1 MEQSL
6 TIYRASAGS
15 GKTFT
20 LAVEYI
26 LQLLAPHAEREFEHT
41 LAVTFTNKATAE
53 MKGRILETLYG
64 LKHNLQ
70 ETRGYMDVLLARAA
84 ETGMPLT
91 PSLVSERAGKALTA
105 ILHDYSYFR
114 VETIDAFFQS
124 ILRNMARELG
134 LSANLQVELS
144 HDEIVSSAVDSLIET
159 MDSHPEVRQWVMDF
173 VHEQLD
179 NGDKWDITGPLKTLA
194 GNIFREDFQ
203 SRSDEELARISDAEA
218 VGAFKRRMHALRK
231 SAEQEVQQAVDD
243 VMRQIEDLPY
253 AFDGISYGKNLRKFL
268 LEARAM
274 KSDGPSATIQGQ
286 ANGSKSLF
294 KKEQGVAGN
303 GPEGVRLQES
313 LSALLALYANRRRTY
328 NSASLALRHL
338 GPLRLLIY
346 IDERAREICS
356 DDGRFTLSS
365 TPALLSKMIEDSD
378 APFIF
383 EKIGT
388 LINYVM
394 IDEFQ
399 DTSRMQWENFKKLLF
414 EKLASGGKGLLV
426 GDIKQSIYRWRSG
439 DWKILYGVEKERE
452 LQRFH
457 IHPRTLGTNYRS
469 QQNVVEFNNAF
480 FTRAAE
486 LLDTMQPNEEIKLSH
501 IYEDVVQKAKKADGK
516 GYVRIKL
523 YKDTPSDSPSKGRS
537 DRSTKSTSGEESL
550 PIEGEIGRGSEGLP
564 IEEEAGWESDMAE
577 QIRTLQAGGLDL
589 SEIAILV
596 RKNAMAQQLIDS
608 FSRYA
613 PDIRLVSDEAFLLEA
628 STSVQMIV
636 AAMRMLVDKHH
647 TDGISEKY
655 LMLHYQRDVLGR
667 TDISMQSVA
676 LQEAEQVLPEEFMAH
691 RDELMQ
697 LPLYILAERLWRIF
711 SLSNIQGEDIYM
723 LTFLD
728 ELQNHLRGT
737 ATPDI
742 QTLLDLWD
750 EKLRLR
756 AVPASAISGVR
767 ILTIHKSKGLEFH
780 TVLLPFSQW
789 QIESDR
795 QGDILWLTTEEKPYN
810 ELGALPISTYS
821 RDVRNSVFA
830 PGYEAEH
837 LERRVDAL
845 DTLYVAFTRAGSNL
859 YVWGKTKSADKIK
872 SIATA
877 GDLIYLTLRNEEN
890 DTDEECFTYETG
902 TPSMSVSRQE
912 EQKGTNRLY
921 LKHRDADAI
930 DVKVVTRNPMLNF
943 RQSNQAQDYLEQM
956 KNEDSETP
964 SAPHS
969 PLLKLSQREVGKRMH
984 EVLSRIDD
992 ASQFED
998 VLREARQEGIIG
1010 EDEEWDNIIAHVTE
1024 GFRNPLVTSWF
1035 QPENII
1041 YNECSIASKDERD
1054 GQPCVLRPDRVI
1066 INGNCITVID
1076 YKFGHPSKL
1085 YHDQVHTYMKLMRQM
1100 YPEHEVQ
1107 GYIWYIMGKG
1117 AVRVAPPSNFPQG
1130 ENNNK

>member
-26 LQLLAPHAEREFEHT
+26 LQLLAPYAQQEFEHT

-64 LKHNLQ
+64 LKHNLL
-70 ETRGYMDVLLARAA
+70 EAHDYMDELLKRAA
-84 ETGMPLT
+84 ETDMTLT
-91 PSLVSERAGKALTA
+91 PALISERAGKALTA

-134 LSANLQVELS
+134 LAANLQVELS

-159 MDSHPEVRQWVMDF
+159 MDSHPEVSGWVMDY
-173 VHEQLD
+173 VREQLD
-179 NGDKWDITGPLKTLA
+179 SGDKWDIVGPLKALA
-194 GNIFREDFQ
+194 GNIFREEFQ
-203 SRSDEELARISDAEA
+203 SRSEDELARISDAEA

-231 SAEQEVQQAVDD
+231 SAQQDVQRAVDD
-243 VMRQIEDLPY
+243 VMQQIEDSPLS
-253 AFDGISYGKNLRKFL
+253 FDGISYGKNLRKFL
-268 LEARAM
+268 LEAREM
-274 KSDGPSATIQGQ
+274 KSDGPSDTIKGQ
-286 ANGSKSLF
+286 ANGSKPLY
-294 KKEQGVAGN
+294 KKGQGARGKEQ
-303 GPEGVRLQES
+303 ESLQES
-313 LSALLALYANRRRTY
+313 LAALLALYDDRRCTY

-439 DWKILYGVEKERE
+439 DWKILYGVEREHE

-457 IHPRTLGTNYRS
+457 IRPRSLDTNFRS
-469 QQNVVEFNNAF
+469 HQVIVDFNNAF
-480 FTRAAE
+480 FPHAAE
-486 LLDTMQPNEEIKLSH
+486 LLDAVQPNEEIKLSH
-501 IYEDVVQKAKKADGK
+501 IYEDVRQKAKKADGL
-516 GYVRIKL
+516 GYIRVKL
-523 YKDTPSDSPSKGRS
+523 SKN
-537 DRSTKSTSGEESL
+537 GEDDFFC
-550 PIEGEIGRGSEGLP
+550 
-564 IEEEAGWESDMAE
+564 DMAE
-577 QIRTLQAGGLDL
+577 QIRALQAGGLDL

-596 RKNAMAQQLIDS
+596 RKNAMTQQLIDG
-608 FSRYA
+608 FSQYA
-613 PDIRLVSDEAFLLEA
+613 PDIHLVSDEAFLLEA
-628 STSVQMIV
+628 STAVQMVV
-636 AAMRMLVDKHH
+636 AAMRMLVDKQHA
-647 TDGISEKY
+647 DGISEKY
-655 LMLHYQRDVLGR
+655 LMLHYQRDVLGQPDV
-667 TDISMQSVA
+667 TPQSVA
-676 LQEAEQVLPEEFMAH
+676 RQEAEQVLPEAFTAH
-691 RDELMQ
+691 RDELLQ

-742 QTLLDLWD
+742 QTLLSLWD

-756 AVPASAISGVR
+756 AVPGSAVTGVR
-767 ILTIHKSKGLEFH
+767 ILTIHKAKGLEFH

-789 QIESDR
+789 SIESDR
-795 QGDILWLTTEEKPYN
+795 QGDILWCKADARPYN
-810 ELGALPISTYS
+810 ELGALPISIHS
-821 RDVRNSVFA
+821 RDVRNSVFT
-830 PGYEAEH
+830 PDYEAEH

-845 DTLYVAFTRAGSNL
+845 DTLYVAFTRAGTNL
-859 YVWGKTKSADKIK
+859 YVWGKTKPADKMK
-872 SIATA
+872 SITTA
-877 GDLIYLTLRNEEN
+877 GDLIYMTLRNEEN
-890 DTDEECFTYETG
+890 DTDDDCFTYEVG
-902 TPSMSVSRQE
+902 SPVSAPALGKCE
-912 EQKGTNRLY
+912 EKANRLH

-930 DVKVVTRNPMLNF
+930 DVKVVTRNPMLDF
-943 RQSNQAQDYLEQM
+943 RQSNQAQDYLQQT
-956 KNEDSETP
+956 NT
-964 SAPHS
+964 
-969 PLLKLSQREVGKRMH
+969 LSQREIGKRMH

-992 ASQFED
+992 ASQLED
-998 VLREARQEGIIG
+998 ILREARQEGIIG
-1010 EDEEWDNIIAHVTE
+1010 EDEAWDNIVEHVAE
-1024 GFRNPLVTSWF
+1024 GFRNPLVASWF
-1035 QPENII
+1035 NAKDTV
-1041 YNECSIASKDERD
+1041 YNECSIAGKDD
-1054 GQPCVLRPDRVI
+1054 KGQGCVLRPDRVTVS
-1066 INGNCITVID
+1066 GNSITVVD

-1085 YHDQVHTYMKLMRQM
+1085 YHDQVKAYMKFMRQM
-1100 YPEHEVQ
+1100 YPESRVE
-1107 GYIWYIMGKG
+1107 GYIWYIMGGKT
-1117 AVRVAPPSNFPQG
+1117 VRVALPSDSPKG
-1130 ENNNK
+1130 ENNNKQHG